1 MLHNTKPTEI
11 KFSKICRKCFWYDPP
26 PLTICSIVVLAN
38 GPVKGPCP
46 CSLRPRYQN
55 EVKCA
60 AFDMEMIF
68 HSHANKTHFD
78 KKSCELCLILKVRI
92 FGTRSGGLLFGSFN
106 NDDGDGNKNFKKVT
120 ICTCVTLLYISLPS
134 LLSPTRFFLSLIR
147 LNWSAVLK
155 KSAPG
160 KFAFIWHDFQRMR
173 INATKLKNTQR
184 THFKSDVFVTVTLVD
199 AKASCYPSKEVN
211 TACLTMWSY

>member
-38 GPVKGPCP
+38 GPVNGPCP
-46 CSLRPRYQN
+46 CYLGPRYQN

-60 AFDMEMIF
+60 AFDMEMIL
-68 HSHANKTHFD
+68 HSHANKTHFY

-106 NDDGDGNKNFKKVT
+106 NDDGDGNKNFKKSNNLHMRH
-120 ICTCVTLLYISLPS
+120 TLLYISLPS
-134 LLSPTRFFLSLIR
+134 LLSPTRIFLSLIS

-155 KSAPG
+155 KSAPE
-160 KFAFIWHDFQRMR
+160 KIRP
-173 INATKLKNTQR
+173 
-184 THFKSDVFVTVTLVD
+184 
-199 AKASCYPSKEVN
+199 Y
-211 TACLTMWSY
+211 LTWFSANENKRDKVEKHSANSF

>member
-1 MLHNTKPTEI
+1 MN
-11 KFSKICRKCFWYDPP
+11 
-26 PLTICSIVVLAN
+26 
-38 GPVKGPCP
+38 GPCP
-46 CSLRPRYQN
+46 CYFGPRYQN

-60 AFDMEMIF
+60 AFDMGMIL
-68 HSHANKTHFD
+68 HSHANKTHFH

-106 NDDGDGNKNFKKVT
+106 NDDGDGNKNFKKSNDLHMRH
-120 ICTCVTLLYISLPS
+120 TLLYISLPS
-134 LLSPTRFFLSLIR
+134 LLSPTRIFFSLIS

-199 AKASCYPSKEVN
+199 AKASCYPSKEVS

>member
-38 GPVKGPCP
+38 GPVNGPCP

-55 EVKCA
+55 EVKCS

-68 HSHANKTHFD
+68 HSHANKTHFH

-120 ICTCVTLLYISLPS
+120 ICTCVTLFCTFLCRHCS
-134 LLSPTRFFLSLIR
+134 LLLCI
-147 LNWSAVLK
+147 AVE
-155 KSAPG
+155 AG
-160 KFAFIWHDFQRMR
+160 GGGRV
-173 INATKLKNTQR
+173 NTQR
-184 THFKSDVFVTVTLVD
+184 EPLRRREQSLLGLIACSRRLDRGNGANRCEETGTGHVTARLGREN
-199 AKASCYPSKEVN
+199 A
-211 TACLTMWSY
+211 